1 MKLQF
6 KSMETGI
13 DYLQLNRTKLVLGFL
28 FEFLFCFCF
37 WFGLFFSFLWVYF
50 CTFSTMDSLPLG
62 SEWIQLQL
70 FDPSSISSSSS
81 SSSSSDSEE
90 ENRKSISSS
99 SSSFCWANSSPS
111 SSSLSTDC
119 FSLTSKRGSSTVV
132 VDFLRCSSSASFIIL
147 IFSYSFI

>member
-81 SSSSSDSEE
+81 SSSSDSEE
-90 ENRKSISSS
+90 ENRKSLSSS

-119 FSLTSKRGSSTVV
+119 FSLTSRRGSSTVV
-132 VDFLRCSSSASFIIL
+132 VEFLRCSSSASFIIL
-147 IFSYSFI
+147 IYSYSFI